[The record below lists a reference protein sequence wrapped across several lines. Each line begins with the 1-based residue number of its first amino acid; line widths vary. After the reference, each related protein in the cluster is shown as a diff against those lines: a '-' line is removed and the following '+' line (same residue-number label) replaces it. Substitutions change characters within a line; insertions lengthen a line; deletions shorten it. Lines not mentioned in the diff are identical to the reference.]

1 MYLCTLQIMHLINK
15 MKHMLKILMQK
26 MIIMEVNKD
35 YNLYLKEYNKMV
47 VIHNS
52 Y

>member
-1 MYLCTLQIMHLINK
+1 MYLCILQIMHLINK
-15 MKHMLKILMQK
+15 MMHMLKILMQK
-26 MIIMEVNKD
+26 MIILEVNKD

-47 VIHNS
+47 VIHIS